1 MMRKFPGLYPV
12 LALILFQQAAH
23 ARAIGEERFTLS
35 AGGSISKFNSDLKVN
50 GKDRGNNAEVDV
62 EDDLGQDEDV
72 DFYALKAIWRFADRH
87 RLSLEYSPFS
97 RDSRTQLENEFEF
110 EDTVISSGSAISTDS
125 DFAIYDVNYIY
136 SFYKSSDME
145 IGVSGG
151 IYWIGLDF
159 DVQASGFIEDENG
172 DIAFDDN
179 YSNSV
184 STDAPLPLLGF
195 YFDYQLSQRWELH
208 SGARYFSAE
217 IDDYDG
223 YILSL
228 LVGVE
233 YSVLDNVSLG
243 LSVSRFELDV
253 KANEDSFNGEF
264 GWEYSGAQL
273 YLKALF

>member
-110 EDTVISSGSAISTDS
+110 EDTVISSGSAISTYS

-184 STDAPLPLLGF
+184 STDAP
-195 YFDYQLSQRWELH
+195 
-208 SGARYFSAE
+208 
-217 IDDYDG
+217 
-223 YILSL
+223 
-228 LVGVE
+228 
-233 YSVLDNVSLG
+233 
-243 LSVSRFELDV
+243 
-253 KANEDSFNGEF
+253 
-264 GWEYSGAQL
+264 
-273 YLKALF
+273 